1 MQRTDLFVAAKAAR
15 VGETSNPGLR
25 GETANPG
32 LRSETW
38 GTRIGG
44 GGCGLGCAIST
55 VAVRV

>member
-15 VGETSNPGLR
+15 V